1 MVNNNKTIQNMKLN
15 NILIAKIM
23 EYMQL
28 HATYAMIYTLDKLW
42 ITLLKGGMP
51 TEIYGKTIKR
61 N

>member
-28 HATYAMIYTLDKLW
+28 HATYAMYIGQTR
-42 ITLLKGGMP
+42 IILLKGGTL
-51 TEIYGKTIKR
+51 TEIYGKTIKL